1 MIEIKQRTNMENYSN
16 SITYPGQPRVLINY
30 SPDTLTQ
37 EAQQRVQRL
46 LADLRNAEVDITVDT
61 DGEVSRDPVDT
72 ISLQKYQW
80 IIVVQ
85 TPEALQS
92 PRIQAIIRA
101 GAELYEQQKL
111 RGILR
116 VQVSPTWPPSLAQPW
131 PDAPAFDISQD
142 YPRALAGILL
152 LLNTGTTIMGVAIG
166 KAPALAPLQR
176 STLLPAFITKG
187 KRPLRLTLLLL
198 ICIAGVIFASY
209 ASIFSH
215 FNIVPTVPT
224 AKTSSAPITNTPPRP
239 TPTVTQNPFTR
250 ITSQKPALIDP
261 LQAQD
266 AQNWQTGAF
275 TNGLI
280 QCVFTAGTFQVSL
293 TPSPGK
299 MLRKSCLAQSTLFGN
314 LALQANMQIL
324 QGDAGGIVLRAQSNN
339 NYYGFL
345 LDSAGCYDFF
355 KVVNQQ
361 MHSIVPHTCTQLNM
375 QGSKQ
380 ITVIAQQT
388 NFSFYVDGNLLDMV
402 QDNTFSSGQ
411 IGVVGIART
420 HQDGIRHTT
429 LVAFSNI
436 KVWQL

>member
-1 MIEIKQRTNMENYSN
+1 MENYSN
-16 SITYPGQPRVLINY
+16 SITYHSQPRVLLSY
-30 SPDTLTQ
+30 GPDTLTQ
-37 EAQQRVQRL
+37 EAQQRVQQL
-46 LADLRNAEVDITVDT
+46 LADLRNAEIDITIDT
-61 DGEVSRDPVDT
+61 DGEVGKGPVDT

-80 IIVVQ
+80 VIVVQ
-85 TPEALQS
+85 TPETLQS

-131 PDAPAFDISQD
+131 PDAPVFDISQD

-152 LLNTGTTIMGVAIG
+152 LLNAGTTIMGVAIG
-166 KAPALAPLQR
+166 KAPAFTPPQR
-176 STLLPAFITKG
+176 STLLPAFITKR
-187 KRPLRLTLLLL
+187 KLPFWLTLLLL
-198 ICIAGVIFASY
+198 ICIAGIVFA
-209 ASIFSH
+209 ASTPNLLHSDRVQI
-215 FNIVPTVPT
+215 IPT
-224 AKTSSAPITNTPPRP
+224 ATTPSAPIVNTPHHP
-239 TPTVTQNPFTR
+239 TPTATQSPFIR

-266 AQNWQTGAF
+266 AQNWQTGTF

-299 MLRKSCLAQSTLFGN
+299 MWRKSCLAQSTLFGN

-355 KVVNQQ
+355 KVVNQK
-361 MHSIVPHTCTQLNM
+361 MHSIVPHTCTQLKI
-375 QGSKQ
+375 QGNRQ

-388 NFSFYVDGNLLDMV
+388 NFSFYVDGNLLNMT
-402 QDNTFSSGQ
+402 QDDTFSGGK
-411 IGVVGIART
+411 IGIVGIARI
-420 HQDGIRHTT
+420 HQDGIQHTT